1 MTPDTENMQ
10 NVRKQHN
17 NEGSQAAT
25 SCDSNKDNII
35 ILLIKILDNTNTIHF
50 CGHS

>member
-25 SCDSNKDNII
+25 SCDSNKDNIN
-35 ILLIKILDNTNTIHF
+35 NTTNKDTR
-50 CGHS
+50 